1 MLRSAGSGD
10 TLTAMGKMVSIDEA
24 LLAEASE
31 AAGTSE
37 AEAVVAEAL
46 HALIQREASRRLY
59 RLKGSLPDLVASPRR
74 RFPPE

>member
-1 MLRSAGSGD
+1 
-10 TLTAMGKMVSIDEA
+10 MGKMVSIDEA

-59 RLKGSLPDLVASPRR
+59 RLKGSLPNLVAPPRR